1 MKLESSIAARKSAV
15 PAGAYDPPMV
25 PAVPLNVLSS
35 DTNSR
40 QRLAFTCAFFFGLWW
55 LLFFLGHW
63 AEPVVHP
70 YFDQV
75 GIRDAGTLFSYYASR
90 PEPLKTLIGRAMLH
104 IEGPIQFML
113 LNAYCYTIGN
123 LLPLNPSTL
132 QFPNTVLA
140 FLATVFA
147 YLLGTKLVS
156 RRLGYCCALAFA
168 FSPWLG
174 ETMRQ
179 PWAFNTLSCLLH
191 FSIFYCFVSL
201 CENTESPFYRVAA
214 PALLAVYLFTG
225 MDWPSFL
232 FALVLFLATCGRLR
246 LILRNPYN
254 LLVAASVIVQVAWP
268 MALALTGRGRWLNG
282 TMLLYP
288 FLRYGDLAT
297 NPDFWSR
304 IWKSVITGWGP
315 QLIFAIS
322 GLGLYVVRWR
332 GELFPDRMR
341 RALFD
346 SLCVWFVGAGYALF
360 RSSSSETYL
369 YVAAMPTA
377 LLAGLVLVRLRNLY
391 VIAAAVVMIACQVYI
406 TSGQFVTNRDDGRR
420 VLAAATYLIEQRP
433 DLLSADK
440 TAFLPRNVAADVG
453 QYARGRNRR
462 IVMPREFPVDRRKYS
477 IGSDEKTLLE
487 FVDAYNEHR
496 RIRADWLVLDTA
508 LFAKDVRSANFYA
521 SLRDDPSIRWIAR
534 FKDPGGELFIGAVDQ
549 RRGSP
554 LGSAPIMDT
563 RRLSEKYEAKYDRIG
578 FLKHNVQYVDHY

>member
-1 MKLESSIAARKSAV
+1 MELESSTAATKSAL
-15 PAGAYDPPMV
+15 PAGAYNPPMV
-25 PAVPLNVLSS
+25 PAVSLNSQAS
-35 DTNSR
+35 DTNPR
-40 QRLAFTCAFFFGLWW
+40 QSIIFTCAFFFAVWW

-90 PEPLKTLIGRAMLH
+90 PEPFKTLIGRAMLH
-104 IEGPIQFML
+104 IEGPLQFLL
-113 LNAYCYTIGN
+113 LNAYCYAIGN

-132 QFPNTVLA
+132 QFPNTVFA

-147 YLLGTKLVS
+147 FLLGTKLVS
-156 RRLGYCCALAFA
+156 RRLGYCCALAYA
-168 FSPWLG
+168 CNPWLG

-179 PWAFNTLSCLLH
+179 PWVFNTLSCLLH
-191 FSIFYCFVSL
+191 FSIFYCFVRL
-201 CENTESPFYRVAA
+201 CENTESRFYRIAA
-214 PALLAVYLFTG
+214 PAALAAYLFTG

-246 LILRNPYN
+246 LMLRNPYN
-254 LLVAASVIVQVAWP
+254 LLIAAAAIVQIAWP
-268 MALALTGRGRWLNG
+268 LALALTGRGRWLNG

-288 FLRYGDLAT
+288 FMRYGDLTT

-304 IWKSVITGWGP
+304 IWESVIKGWGP
-315 QLIFAIS
+315 QLAFATA
-322 GLGLYVVRWR
+322 GLVLYVVGRR
-332 GELFPDRMR
+332 GELSRDRMR
-341 RALFD
+341 RAFFD
-346 SLCVWFVGAGYALF
+346 SMCVWFVGAGYALF

-377 LLAGLVLVRLRNLY
+377 LLAGLILVRLRNLY
-391 VIAAAVVMIACQVYI
+391 VVAAAVVMIACQVYI
-406 TSGQFVTNRDDGRR
+406 SSDQFVTNGDAGRR

-453 QYARGRNRR
+453 QYARGKNRR

-477 IGSDEKTLLE
+477 IASDEQTLLK
-487 FVDAYNEHR
+487 FVDTYNERR

-508 LFAKDVRSANFYA
+508 LFAKDVRSAGFYA
-521 SLRDDPSIRWIAR
+521 SLRDDPNIRWIAR
-534 FKDPGGELFIGAVDQ
+534 FRDPGGELFIGEVD
-549 RRGSP
+549 RGGGSP
-554 LGSAPIMDT
+554 VGSAPLMDT
-563 RRLSEKYEAKYDRIG
+563 RRLSEKYEANYDRIS